1 MKKCLMQLAGIVS
14 LTVLCFQIFQLVNE
28 AHLEDQAIRA
38 EQRAEDAMQEMRIYR
53 LGYLSGQNRV
63 MRDMLERSASLP
75 RDP

>member
-1 MKKCLMQLAGIVS
+1 MRKHLTYLAGIVS

-28 AHLEDQAIRA
+28 AHLGDQAIMA